1 MFIPNA
7 IAYRFKEIPSQ
18 YLDSETLESAL
29 AQDRSRRCG
38 SQEAQTFG
46 WTTALGDHGDK
57 LAHVVGDKILL
68 CAKRFERVI
77 PAAVVNEMMYEK
89 IKLIETEEG
98 RTVMKKERDEIK
110 ESILQTITPQ
120 AFEKSSKTQIMI
132 DLAKGF
138 VFVNASSFNKAEEAL
153 ALLRKSVGTLPVA
166 PLFSDVFVDTALT
179 EFVAEQTPPEHFT
192 FGGTAKL
199 SDTAEASSEI
209 VLKERDLQ
217 SEEVQELMQ
226 STCVTVLEL
235 KYKDQITFTLDS
247 KGGAIKRIKYPD
259 IIKEKNWDIPTE
271 DMAARLSADFILIT
285 AELTELATALHAAIR
300 TKVDHSCEYVATN
313 SETESFRNKESQK
326 DSEDPLYNEA
336 EAIVIRT
343 KRASV
348 SAIQRTLR
356 IGYNRAAHLIE
367 AMEAKGVVTAPG
379 HNGVRDVIAA

>member
-7 IAYRFKEIPSQ
+7 IAYKFKEIPSQ
-18 YLDSETLESAL
+18 YLDAETLESAL

-68 CAKRFERVI
+68 CAKRYERVI
-77 PAAVVNEMMYEK
+77 PASVVNEMMHEK

-98 RTVMKKERDEIK
+98 RTVKKKERDEIK
-110 ESILQTITPQ
+110 ENILQTITPQ
-120 AFEKSSKTQIMI
+120 AFEKSSNTHILI
-132 DLAKGF
+132 DLTKGF

-166 PLFSDVFVDTALT
+166 PLFANVFIDTALT

-192 FGGTAKL
+192 FGGTARL

-226 STCVTVLEL
+226 NTFVTVLEL
-235 KYKDQITFTLDS
+235 KYKDQVTFTLDS
-247 KGGAIKRIKYPD
+247 KGTIKRIKYSD
-259 IIKEKNWDIPTE
+259 IIKERNGDIPLE
-271 DMAARLSADFILIT
+271 DMAAKLSADFILIIT
-285 AELTELATALHAAIR
+285 ELTELATALHAAIR
-300 TKVDHSCEYVATN
+300 TKIDDGYEGAPPKI
-313 SETESFRNKESQK
+313 ETASFPQEESQQ
-326 DSEDPLYNEA
+326 DPEDPLYSEA
-336 EAIVIRT
+336 EAIVIRS
-343 KRASV
+343 KNALV
-348 SAIQRTLR
+348 SSLQRSLR
-356 IGYNRAAHLIE
+356 IGYNRATRLIE
-367 AMEAKGVVTAPG
+367 AMEAKGIVTAPG